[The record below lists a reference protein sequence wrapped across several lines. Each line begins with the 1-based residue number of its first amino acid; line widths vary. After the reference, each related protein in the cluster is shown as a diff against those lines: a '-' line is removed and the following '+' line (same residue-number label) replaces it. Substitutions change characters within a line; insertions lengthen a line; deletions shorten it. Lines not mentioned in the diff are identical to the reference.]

1 MTDKKKA
8 TQVAGTGTASKTAN
22 DSRHSTKTD
31 PLIGLHALAA
41 NVKAAPAK
49 RNWKRGR
56 K

>member
-8 TQVAGTGTASKTAN
+8 MTAGTGTASKTTF
-22 DSRHSTKTD
+22 DSQHSTKTD
-31 PLIGLHALAA
+31 PLIGWFNLAA

-49 RNWKRGR
+49 RNCKRGP